1 MRAPLPDVDDLAN
14 RVSLH
19 VERGPPLVRMV
30 LDRFSE
36 DAFVREFRD
45 GDAKRPCQKCGRGKK
60 LGLFEVTSRRVS
72 PLTIEYETLCP
83 QLSLLL
89 TARGPPSLGQWLLRV
104 GLCGVF
110 VSSVVAEWRPDG

>member
-1 MRAPLPDVDDLAN
+1 MRPRAATGGRVVLRVTLWFAWFTRALNRRRVRKVDLFRGLVAQMRAPLPDVDDLAN

-60 LGLFEVTSRRVS
+60 LGLFEVTS
-72 PLTIEYETLCP
+72 
-83 QLSLLL
+83 
-89 TARGPPSLGQWLLRV
+89 
-104 GLCGVF
+104 
-110 VSSVVAEWRPDG
+110 